1 MGAPVAVHFNGCR
14 NNPVCYIFHHPARSL
29 STSSCWSIPS
39 IPVENDR
46 DVIKTDGF
54 IISQPGCEDRAQRA
68 KSVDSRRNNK
78 NPPFLIPVS
87 DLTWDHFIY
96 PRGCKS
102 DKTIGA
108 YVESL
113 AMGADFPPI
122 KVQRVFNY
130 AGGNEANEATVIVDG
145 IHRWHAFKERG
156 IKEIP
161 AIEWKD
167 RPIDYEKNKVD
178 LLLQSAKCNTTHG
191 DRLSP
196 SDKKRV
202 ARDIA
207 SQDRECQW
215 KEAALAEK
223 LGVTQQ
229 TVHIWIS
236 DIRARQK
243 ASRDTIIIR
252 LSRLGWTQDEIGK
265 MVGMT
270 RGRITQIVNIT
281 NFGKINNL
289 LSLGHDMNYIAR
301 HYNMDL
307 PLAWALRLEGKTDQE
322 RFRELG
328 WGLRTWDQWNFNE
341 CDERFGD
348 DWPGRIPAQ
357 LVAHTLF
364 YFTQPGDLVLDPMA
378 GGGVVP
384 DVCMI
389 FERKCRAFDMAT
401 SDNRREINYH
411 YWDPSDWRWPIT
423 KKPDLIFFDPPYFTK
438 KEKEYREKAT
448 EETPSISSCTKE
460 DYERFLTGF
469 FRLAHEQSKETT
481 RMAFLNADW
490 RNFQSTPAT
499 QEKPDRSIT
508 IFDYHRLLSQTGWET
523 THRIECPLSTER
535 LTGNMVQNMQDKRI
549 LGTVG
554 RTLLIAQRV

>member
-1 MGAPVAVHFNGCR
+1 MIT
-14 NNPVCYIFHHPARSL
+14 CYRGNSERLSPCKTNRPAAL
-29 STSSCWSIPS
+29 TCKDQT
-39 IPVENDR
+39 E
-46 DVIKTDGF
+46 
-54 IISQPGCEDRAQRA
+54 RA
-68 KSVDSRRNNK
+68 KSMNSTQNSENSSLLF
-78 NPPFLIPVS
+78 PLS

-96 PRGCKS
+96 PRGSKS
-102 DKTIGA
+102 DKTISA

-113 AMGADFPPI
+113 AMGAEFPPI
-122 KVQRVFNY
+122 TIQRVFNY
-130 AGGNEANEATVIVDG
+130 PSGNETIEATVIVDG
-145 IHRWHAFKERG
+145 INRWHAFRERG
-156 IKEIP
+156 IKNIP
-161 AIEWKD
+161 AVAWNET
-167 RPIDYEKNKVD
+167 PIDYEKHKVA
-178 LLLQSAKCNTTHG
+178 LLLQSAQCNTSHG
-191 DRLSP
+191 DRLSAT
-196 SDKKRV
+196 DKKRV

-207 SQDRECQW
+207 SQDGECRW
-215 KEAALAEK
+215 PEAALAEK
-223 LGVTQQ
+223 LGITQQ

-243 ASRDTIIIR
+243 ANRDTIILR
-252 LSRLGWTQDEIGK
+252 LSHLGWKQEKIADIVGVSRNRISEI
-265 MVGMT
+265 VG
-270 RGRITQIVNIT
+270 NT
-281 NFGKINNL
+281 NFCNIDIL
-289 LSLGHDMNYIAR
+289 LSRGHDMEYIAR

-307 PLAWALRLEGKTDQE
+307 ALAWTLRLEGKEDQE

-389 FERKCRAFDMAT
+389 FERKCRAFDMVP
-401 SDNRREINYH
+401 SDNRPEITCH
-411 YWDPSDWRWPIT
+411 YWDPRDWKWPMAR
-423 KKPDLIFFDPPYFTK
+423 KPDLIFFDPPYFTK

-448 EETPSISSCTKE
+448 EKTPSISSYTKE
-460 DYERFLTGF
+460 DYEQFLEGF
-469 FRLAHEQSKETT
+469 FLMAHEQSKETT

-490 RNFQSTPAT
+490 RDFQSTAAIK
-499 QEKPDRSIT
+499 EKPDRSIT

-523 THRIECPLSTER
+523 THRVECPLSTER
-535 LTGNMVQNMQDKRI
+535 LTGNEVQKMQDTRI

-554 RTLLIAQRV
+554 RTLLIAERT